1 MLNSRSLKEE
11 SFQYAYFFFFSPLD
25 LDIYI
30 TLKHF
35 ETPAG
40 SKRRFKNKIIAI
52 NVLVS
57 YKERTV
63 VLVLTDCLHLL
74 FE

>member
-1 MLNSRSLKEE
+1 MLIS
-11 SFQYAYFFFFSPLD
+11 FFSPLD

>member
-11 SFQYAYFFFFSPLD
+11 SFQYAYFFFSPLD
-25 LDIYI
+25 SDIYI

-40 SKRRFKNKIIAI
+40 SKRRFKNKLIAI
-52 NVLVS
+52 SVLVS

-63 VLVLTDCLHLL
+63 VLVLTDFLHLL